1 MICAAIAFWVPIAS
15 MVMIA
20 PWMST
25 SLRSSGIAVISFDF
39 SAHATC
45 PNDRP
50 NSLAQTLTECK
61 APRPFLRS
69 WLRRAV
75 LPSTARMGCSTP
87 VTAVASARNDC
98 SQLAKQA
105 WKAAGFKAIRTRRKT
120 SLLGIPL
127 GKSSASK
134 RNSCFRTAHCVIA
147 VGPPAPA
154 STASKAMT
162 TTLSK
167 GCRRLISERG
177 SSSSSKC
184 RMTSSN
190 PICRASA
197 MVPPCCAAL
206 IEATQGRYTRKH
218 PRAQALQITKITH
231 KCALALFAEPRVC
244 DNAGRIEW
252 LVRACQDR
260 SVVVGEAASEV
271 TQMREAALAAPALF
285 AQEITV
291 RGRTPKTACEDR
303 ARRQPRSTRKAIVT
317 VRAKSVTL
325 LPPKRAGQALSPVT
339 VNVVLVREDAPP
351 EGEVPVEWV
360 LVTTLPI
367 GDVEAVRKVV
377 AYYTVRWMIELLF
390 RTLKSGCRLEKR
402 RFEDLDRLLP
412 CAAVYLII
420 AWRTLMVCR
429 MGRSCPDISCEA
441 IFEPEEWK
449 AVYVT
454 LRRQPPPSQ
463 PPRLED
469 MIRLI
474 AQLGGYV
481 NRPARKDPPGVQTLW
496 LGMQRMQDLA
506 WAWCT
511 FGPGAPNGF

>member
-1 MICAAIAFWVPIAS
+1 ML
-15 MVMIA
+15 A
-20 PWMST
+20 PWASEEMKT
-25 SLRSSGIAVISFDF
+25 VDLPDKRL
-39 SAHATC
+39 
-45 PNDRP
+45 NER
-50 NSLAQTLTECK
+50 LAI
-61 APRPFLRS
+61 
-69 WLRRAV
+69 V
-75 LPSTARMGCSTP
+75 L
-87 VTAVASARNDC
+87 
-98 SQLAKQA
+98 SQLAGQPTA
-105 WKAAGFKAIRTRRKT
+105 SIPAACGGYAETAAAYRLFENERLSFEDVLQPHIDATRRRVAEQPAVILAQDTTELDFSRPQQQVVGAGPMDGSKRRGAFLHPLCAFTPDGVPLGTVAARVWTRSDEPPLPAAERQTRRKKLPIEQKESQRWIDMLRRGQEFACEVPGT
-120 SLLGIPL
+120 RFI
-127 GKSSASK
+127 
-134 RNSCFRTAHCVIA
+134 CVA
-147 VGPPAPA
+147 D
-154 STASKAMT
+154 
-162 TTLSK
+162 
-167 GCRRLISERG
+167 SEADIYE
-177 SSSSSKC
+177 
-184 RMTSSN
+184 M
-190 PICRASA
+190 
-197 MVPPCCAAL
+197 
-206 IEATQGRYTRKH
+206 
-218 PRAQALQITKITH
+218 
-231 KCALALFAEPRVC
+231 FAEPRVC

-252 LVRACQDR
+252 LIRACQDR
-260 SVVVGEAASEV
+260 GVVVGEAASEV
-271 TQMREAALAAPALF
+271 TQMREAASAAPALF

-429 MGRSCPDISCEA
+429 MGRSCPDINCEA

-511 FGPGAPNGF
+511 FGPGAPNGFV